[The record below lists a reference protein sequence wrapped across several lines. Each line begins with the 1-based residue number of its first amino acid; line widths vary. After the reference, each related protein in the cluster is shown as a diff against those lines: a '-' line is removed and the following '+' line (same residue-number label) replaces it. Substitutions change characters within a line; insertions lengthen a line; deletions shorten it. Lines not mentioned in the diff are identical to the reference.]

1 LAGPNASTVEYA
13 QESRENFAS
22 ISQAVCR
29 SLDMS
34 ATVAEMAKVFE
45 VNAASAVIQGG
56 SILSL
61 RS

>member
-1 LAGPNASTVEYA
+1 MVGLNASTVKCA
-13 QESRENFAS
+13 QESREDFAS

-34 ATVAEMAKVFE
+34 AMVADLAKVFE
-45 VNAASAVIQGG
+45 GNAASAVIQGG

>member
-1 LAGPNASTVEYA
+1 VVRANAFTVEYA

-34 ATVAEMAKVFE
+34 ATVADLAKVFE
-45 VNAASAVIQGG
+45 GNAASAVIQGG

>member
-34 ATVAEMAKVFE
+34 ATVADFAKGVLILGSVAE
-45 VNAASAVIQGG
+45 RAA
-56 SILSL
+56 
-61 RS
+61 

>member
-1 LAGPNASTVEYA
+1 VVRADASTVECA
-13 QESRENFAS
+13 QESREDFAS

-34 ATVAEMAKVFE
+34 AMVADLAKVFE
-45 VNAASAVIQGG
+45 GNAASAVIQGG